1 MWALGILLLEMATL
15 PEKQESLPFN
25 TNDTNLHTNFP
36 YTPSIH
42 NLITSLL
49 HPNPT
54 SRPTPQTI
62 LQTPPIKTTLSKIPT
77 TSTNTRRTEYDQKL
91 NPRLPRLPPPSANH
105 IYLKLQS
112 KRHGKKLM

>member
-15 PEKQESLPFN
+15 PEKQESLPLN
-25 TNDTNLHTNFP
+25 TNETNLHTNFP

-54 SRPTPQTI
+54 NRPTPQTI
-62 LQTPPIKTTLSKIPT
+62 LHTPSIKTTLSQLNF
-77 TSTNTRRTEYDQKL
+77 TSENTRRTEYDAKL
-91 NPRLPRLPPPSANH
+91 NPRLPRLPPTSANYINLH
-105 IYLKLQS
+105 S